1 MKKIF
6 YVLIFI
12 IYLKQ
17 IFCSVN
23 DISDMRYYLN
33 QFCSY
38 NGKPVYNKT
47 SEKVICECDDKYTD
61 EPREDKKKY
70 INNQLIQ
77 CSYRKKKQFTAF
89 FLAAITPFGI
99 NFFYLGYYLY
109 FVIIAVINITIITF
123 NCISMVLNYQLEK
136 QNEEAKRQIKLK
148 KTTNKFD
155 IRNLAQ
161 LAQLNDKCVK
171 SFNLA
176 AKILIIFMV
185 LFWLSNDVIQAL
197 GILND
202 SNGVPTENDML
213 YLFQVPDR

>member
-1 MKKIF
+1 
-6 YVLIFI
+6 
-12 IYLKQ
+12 
-17 IFCSVN
+17 
-23 DISDMRYYLN
+23 
-33 QFCSY
+33 
-38 NGKPVYNKT
+38 
-47 SEKVICECDDKYTD
+47 
-61 EPREDKKKY
+61 
-70 INNQLIQ
+70 
-77 CSYRKKKQFTAF
+77 
-89 FLAAITPFGI
+89 
-99 NFFYLGYYLY
+99 
-109 FVIIAVINITIITF
+109 
-123 NCISMVLNYQLEK
+123 MVLNYQLEK

-185 LFWLSNDVIQAL
+185 LFWLSNDVTQAL